1 MAGPTDSTYRHHSTP
16 LEPLVALAVLAWHS
30 PSMNTA
36 IVEPA
41 FAELLREIQARKAKN
56 PPVAKA
62 TWMEIIGTSKGDD
75 LDREAA
81 RLGEEW
87 RRGEQLRE

>member
-1 MAGPTDSTYRHHSTP
+1 
-16 LEPLVALAVLAWHS
+16 
-30 PSMNTA
+30 MNTA
-36 IVEPA
+36 TVEPA

-62 TWMEIIGTSKGDD
+62 TWKEIIGTSRGDE

-87 RRGEQLRE
+87 KRGESIEE

>member
-1 MAGPTDSTYRHHSTP
+1 MPEVAFSKASLHSQP
-16 LEPLVALAVLAWHS
+16 
-30 PSMNTA
+30 MNTA
-36 IVEPA
+36 TVAPA
-41 FAELLREIQARKAKN
+41 FAELLREIQARKATN

-62 TWMEIIGTSKGDD
+62 TWKEIIGTSKGDD

-87 RRGEQLRE
+87 IRAE